1 MKRNQWIL
9 ISVIVILLF
18 LISIKLG
25 GITMDGIHAILPN
38 YILISTA
45 IFVISFAVYVLQLEL
60 SENLQIAIKNAKNNS
75 VPLDIDILTSLLT
88 MFDRVHKIGHSNES
102 VLILSTVS
110 TLFSIAALFFS
121 YLTIKTDIVVIPL
134 FYLATFTVILS
145 IFEMLVLAYDL
156 TPKAVNSSL
165 N

>member
-1 MKRNQWIL
+1 
-9 ISVIVILLF
+9 
-18 LISIKLG
+18 
-25 GITMDGIHAILPN
+25 MDGIHAILPN